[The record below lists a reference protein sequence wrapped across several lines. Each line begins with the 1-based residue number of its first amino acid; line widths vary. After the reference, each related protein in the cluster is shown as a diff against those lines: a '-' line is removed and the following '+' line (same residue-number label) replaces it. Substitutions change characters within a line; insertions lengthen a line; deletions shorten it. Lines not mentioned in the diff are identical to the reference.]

1 MHVEIKERILP
12 RSLGRKFLS
21 KSAENTSPEIPK
33 MVYNAKRYEYR
44 II

>member
-1 MHVEIKERILP
+1 MHVEIKERMP
-12 RSLGRKFLS
+12 RRSFGGNFLS
-21 KSAENTSPEIPK
+21 QSAENSSPEIPK